1 MDWRD
6 RVTRLAPPPHCSLL
20 HRSLSHCSM
29 KTRPHAEAGDLARDL
44 PPPTQE
50 KQLKLEHG
58 AGAVWTDTSRQ
69 FLLLE
74 WKKSWLVLSKEPFL
88 GRGRR
93 FHRTRCTLAQMPP
106 GPGPLPPSVRRAF
119 RARRDEAKFCCRN
132 PLSPR
137 QRRQKNCLMAYRC
150 PPSWEL

>member
-1 MDWRD
+1 
-6 RVTRLAPPPHCSLL
+6 
-20 HRSLSHCSM
+20 M

-58 AGAVWTDTSRQ
+58 AGAVWTDTSTVAI
-69 FLLLE
+69 LAPVSSSGV
-74 WKKSWLVLSKEPFL
+74 KKSWLVLSKEPFL

-106 GPGPLPPSVRRAF
+106 APGPLPAVRPSVR
-119 RARRDEAKFCCRN
+119 DESKFATHFIGV
-132 PLSPR
+132 LQQAVR
-137 QRRQKNCLMAYRC
+137 QMSNIT
-150 PPSWEL
+150 